1 MKRPLVLLLGCL
13 LVAGCGSTVQ
23 QADRSSAMVGTRGES
38 NGSEDPSLGST
49 DALTTDAVA
58 GAAAAPGAATGARA
72 AGRTSTEAQ
81 HKTAAA
87 VGARG
92 GTVRIGVRYP
102 ANSSGLVATAG
113 FTGIDPGDSRAMAQ
127 TVVDDI
133 NARGGIAGRKVDPVY
148 HPFDVTA
155 STAPG
160 GSDNEQ
166 QKACAAFTE
175 DTTVFAVVSPIVGG
189 TVLYSCLASH
199 GVVFIDE
206 NWNYIDMAKAG
217 PGYWTP
223 AYPDA
228 QRSVPALV
236 RRLWENGFLAAGAK
250 VGAVYQDL
258 PNRKPV
264 VDRALAGALARYG
277 LKIDG
282 RVAWTPEG
290 AQALAAGVLRF
301 RSMGITH
308 VFVLDPGGLETFG
321 WMAEAEA
328 QSYRPKYA
336 IDTRNYPF
344 LQQSQSPAG
353 QLANARGIGWVPSAD
368 VGVQPDAELTA
379 ADRRCLAVV
388 AKSGQD
394 LNDATN
400 VRVAMAY
407 CDTFEFLKTAAGDAS
422 TVLSLA
428 SVRSGGEALADAFI
442 PTGTFRTHFGPGRH
456 DGASAARDL
465 AFDTACTCF
474 RYTGPVFPID

>member
-1 MKRPLVLLLGCL
+1 MKRSAAVVLACL
-13 LVAGCGSTVQ
+13 FVAACGSTVQ
-23 QADRSSAMVGTRGES
+23 QAEG
-38 NGSEDPSLGST
+38 
-49 DALTTDAVA
+49 
-58 GAAAAPGAATGARA
+58 GAAAGQGFEGRGTSEEADLGAVPEAVQSDDIAPAGDRAGTGRGAAPVSIRP
-72 AGRTSTEAQ
+72 SSS
-81 HKTAAA
+81 AAA
-87 VGARG
+87 AAGARG
-92 GTVRIGVRYP
+92 GSVRVGIRYP

-127 TVVDDI
+127 TVVEDI

-148 HPFDVTA
+148 YPFDVTA

-175 DTTVFAVVSPIVGG
+175 DTTVFAVVSPIVSGM
-189 TVLYSCLASH
+189 VLYSCLAAR
-199 GVVFIDE
+199 GVVFVDE
-206 NWNYIDMAKAG
+206 NWNYVDMAKAG

-223 AYPDA
+223 AYPNP

-236 RRLWENGFLAAGAK
+236 NRLWDSGFLGAGAK

-264 VDRALAGALARYG
+264 VDGALAGALARHG

-301 RSMGITH
+301 RSLGITH

-321 WMAEAEA
+321 WMAESEA
-328 QSYRPKYA
+328 QGYRPKYA

-344 LQQSQSPAG
+344 LQQGQSPAG
-353 QLANARGIGWVPSAD
+353 QLANARGIGWVPAAD
-368 VGVQPDAELTA
+368 VGVQPQAELTP
-379 ADRRCLAVV
+379 ADRRCLGVV

-400 VRVAMAY
+400 VRVALAY
-407 CDTFEFLKTAAGDAS
+407 CNTFEFLKAAAGDTS

-428 SVRSGGEALADAFI
+428 SVRTGGEALGDRFT
-442 PTGTFRTHFGPGRH
+442 PTGTFRTVFGPGRH

-465 AFDTACTCF
+465 AFDTACRCF
-474 RYTGPVFPID
+474 RYSGAVFSID